1 MASFLETIGAQTEEV
16 AFGRTPPM
24 LFEDLAVYFSQEE
37 SVSLH
42 PALRSLSR
50 DTTPE
55 CFEGMAL
62 TGRGGKIE
70 NNQQLNL
77 ESVGL
82 DELALEK
89 YSTAVPLVCYPEKSS
104 EDGVLERKIS
114 GGTSAYTKR
123 FISLL
128 VTIENHTPL
137 IELSQCLGTKALSE
151 ILEFPQ
157 EEARNSYKC
166 PECDQSFS
174 DNSYLVLHQKTHS
187 GEEKYKCDA
196 CGKIFNHRANL
207 RSHRRIHI
215 RKRPYKCAECSSSF
229 RQQSSLSRHMNI
241 HIKEKAYTC
250 GIRGKGFTRL
260 PGLAQHPKTHDAKK
274 AYECTNSDKYFDQK
288 TNLALHEKHEV
299 ALHTSATQYQYI
311 QCTKCF
317 KQPSHLSLP
326 EKDHKDNS
334 EYCSDC
340 RENLILFSKSKPL
353 KCPGCMM
360 TFLHI
365 SELISHQN
373 IHKGEKSHKRK
384 TRGKRFILDS
394 DLACY
399 QKSHTK
405 EEPFK
410 CSVCGKSFKLNMHLI
425 THQQTHTK
433 NVM

>member
-1 MASFLETIGAQTEEV
+1 MEELHSRTGLLRTILVLPSSIPKSLWRPEE
-16 AFGRTPPM
+16 GTPAPR
-24 LFEDLAVYFSQEE
+24 DGV
-37 SVSLH
+37 
-42 PALRSLSR
+42 PAPDSWG
-50 DTTPE
+50 P
-55 CFEGMAL
+55 
-62 TGRGGKIE
+62 GRGGKIE

-77 ESVGL
+77 KSMGI
-82 DELALEK
+82 DELPLEK

-104 EDGVLERKIS
+104 EDGVLESKIS
-114 GGTSAYTKR
+114 GGTSAYKKR

-151 ILEFPQ
+151 ILEFPH

-166 PECDQSFS
+166 PECDQSFN

-187 GEEKYKCDA
+187 GEKKHKCDA
-196 CGKIFNHRANL
+196 RGKIFNHRANL

-215 RKRPYKCAECSSSF
+215 GKRPYKCSECSSSF
-229 RQQSSLSRHMNI
+229 RQQSYLSRHMNV

-250 GIRGKGFTRL
+250 GIRGKGFTCP
-260 PGLAQHPKTHDAKK
+260 PGLSQHLKTHDAKK
-274 AYECTNSDKYFDQK
+274 AYECTNSGKYFGQK

-317 KQPSHLSLP
+317 RQPSHLSLP
-326 EKDHKDNS
+326 EKDHQDNS

-340 RENLILFSKSKPL
+340 RENLLLFSKSKPL
-353 KCPGCMM
+353 KCPECMM
-360 TFLHI
+360 TFLHM

-373 IHKGEKSHKRK
+373 IHKEEKSHKCK
-384 TRGKRFILDS
+384 TRGKSFILDS
-394 DLACY
+394 DLACH
-399 QKSHTK
+399 QESHAR

-410 CSVCGKSFKLNMHLI
+410 CSVCGKSFKLNIHLI
-425 THQQTHTK
+425 THQRTHSK
-433 NVM
+433 NIM